1 MNLEHAAIWTDNLEV
16 LKEFYVKYLDG
27 RSNKKYINER
37 KQYESYF
44 ISFQSGARLELMT
57 RPNLPDNK
65 NDTVSLQHKGIIH
78 LAFETATK
86 EEVDEKARLFASNGF
101 EILDG
106 PRITGDGYY
115 EFVTLDPDKNRI
127 EITTRVHLMLAK

>member
-1 MNLEHAAIWTDNLEV
+1 MILEHAAIWTDDLER
-16 LKEFYVKYLDG
+16 LKEFYVQYLDG
-27 RSNKKYINER
+27 RSGKKYVNTN
-37 KQYESYF
+37 KNYESYF
-44 ISFQSGARLELMT
+44 VSFGYGARLELMT
-57 RPNLPDNK
+57 RPNLPENH

-86 EEVDEKARLFASNGF
+86 KEVDEKARLFESNGF

-106 PRITGDGYY
+106 PRTTGDGYY

-127 EITTRVHLMLAK
+127 EITTKDNNN